1 MSRRSVRLLDN
12 KGAIEEPTVN
22 LTPLIDVVF
31 VILIAFIV
39 LAPLLELDRVELAD
53 ASGAPQDN
61 TLSVQEASP
70 IAIYVRQDNAIIVNG
85 QPVTLAQL
93 TDHLRGLKK
102 RYPTAKPQVFHDKKA
117 HFGTYQSV
125 KNAAEAA
132 GFQQMDIILKP
143 A

>member
-1 MSRRSVRLLDN
+1 MTRRYSSQAINRSV
-12 KGAIEEPTVN
+12 EEPTIN

-39 LAPLLELDRVELAD
+39 IARLLELDRIELAD
-53 ASGAPQDN
+53 APIASSN
-61 TLSVQEASP
+61 KEISVQETSP
-70 IAIYVRQDNAIIVNG
+70 IALHVRQDNT
-85 QPVTLAQL
+85 VTLNGVVIPLSQL
-93 TDHLRGLKK
+93 SGRLRELKK
-102 RYPTAKPQVFHDKKA
+102 QYPAARPQLFHDRRA

-132 GFQQMDIILKP
+132 GFQQMDIILQP